1 MAMKKLNAVGDDLHD
16 NSAADSNH
24 NDEEVELSI
33 ELSFGL
39 WLKKMDLNLNGWWES
54 KTIIQLSNSFF

>member
-24 NDEEVELSI
+24 NDEEVEL
-33 ELSFGL
+33 
-39 WLKKMDLNLNGWWES
+39 NLND
-54 KTIIQLSNSFF
+54 

>member
-24 NDEEVELSI
+24 NDEEVEL
-33 ELSFGL
+33 
-39 WLKKMDLNLNGWWES
+39 NLNDWWES
-54 KTIIQLSNSFF
+54 KTIIQLSNSFFEC